1 MPSLSQGRTPGGAD
15 SPAGLGWGRPGL
27 GSPVPAAA
35 AAALL
40 RRGSA
45 FVAAAAAAA
54 AAVRGGGRHVTA
66 EHSLP
71 APLPLSLRSSSR
83 GRGSGGGPHPATRR
97 SSQQVPGAGAL
108 CPRLTGGETENRR
121 GQGLTQGYTA
131 GLWQGPG
138 EHPAMRPM
146 LQGERDNFWGK
157 WGTRPSPPPPW
168 ARRVCRG
175 GRK

>member
-27 GSPVPAAA
+27 VSPVPAAA

-54 AAVRGGGRHVTA
+54 AVRGGGRHVTA

-71 APLPLSLRSSSR
+71 APLPSHCGARAAGAGAAEAPTLPLAAPHNRSR
-83 GRGSGGGPHPATRR
+83 GR
-97 SSQQVPGAGAL
+97 AL
-108 CPRLTGGETENRR
+108 CAPVLQVGKLRTEEDK
-121 GQGLTQGYTA
+121 G
-131 GLWQGPG
+131 
-138 EHPAMRPM
+138 
-146 LQGERDNFWGK
+146 
-157 WGTRPSPPPPW
+157 
-168 ARRVCRG
+168 
-175 GRK
+175 